1 MENLSVKEIKD
12 IVQTSSYDQYLS
24 YINILSKDKRESVK
38 KIAMSL
44 SKKLEELMKL
54 EEDPLLDQ

>member
-12 IVQTSSYDQYLS
+12 IVQASSYDQYLS

-44 SKKLEELMKL
+44 
-54 EEDPLLDQ
+54 